1 MASKKLMII
10 DGNSLIHR
18 AFYALPPL
26 KTKEGIVTN
35 AVYGFLNMYY
45 KVVEEYR
52 PTHIGIVF
60 DKKGLTFRHKE
71 YEDYKAGR
79 AKMPDELSLQFPL
92 LKEIL
97 GHMNVKKLEIEGF
110 EADDIAGTMAS
121 LGEREG
127 YEVVLVSGD
136 RDYLQLVDENTCV
149 VLTKKGISDT
159 EVYNVEKVAD
169 EYELTPEQLIDLKGL
184 MGDSSDNIPGVPGVG
199 PKTGIKL
206 LKEYGSVENLY
217 SELENMKKGSL
228 KNKLELY
235 RNQAYMS
242 KMLARIVRNV
252 PVETELD
259 ELKLS
264 EPNLEELSEMY
275 DKLEF
280 RSLLEKI
287 GGKSSAEE
295 VMALAE
301 KVEFKIISEKKE
313 LEGCLDSL
321 KKGFYFKFAYEEVGG
336 KKEILGISLVSDDK
350 SYFYVDLVEGE
361 LDETSFFESFKP
373 VAESKDIDK
382 YGYDIKEEVISCLM
396 HGVNLE
402 GISYDAIIGMYL
414 IDPSEGS
421 YSAKGISRE
430 YLNEDILEIKDL
442 VGTGKNKKSLK
453 DIELEERAEFFV
465 KEIKVISD
473 TRSKIESTISEREMD
488 ELFYEVEL
496 PLATVLGDMQYR
508 GFKVDIEELEK
519 LRVDLDGKLEKLVS
533 EIYEMAEGEFNINS
547 PKQLSEILFEKLG
560 LTPGKK
566 TKTGYST
573 NAEVL
578 EKLKGEHEIVSKIL
592 DYRQLSKLKSTYIDG
607 MESVVDSRT
616 HKVHSNFNQ
625 TITSTGRI
633 SSTEPNLQ
641 NIPIRT
647 EEGRKIRKL
656 FTSKSP
662 EYKLV
667 DADYSQIELRVLAHI
682 SDDEKLKEAFFENT
696 DIHSKTASEVFGVP
710 LESVTSELRG
720 KAKAVNFGIVY
731 GISDYGLSRDL
742 NIPRKE
748 AKEYIDNYF
757 KNYPKVKEYMD
768 SIVKSGKKKGYV
780 ETILNRRRYIP
791 ELSSR
796 NFNIRGFGERIA
808 MNTPIQGSA
817 ADIIKVAMIEVYR
830 KLKEKNMRSRLILQV
845 HDELIVE
852 AHVDEVEDVKKLLS
866 ETMENAVKLGVPLK
880 VDMEVGDNWYETK

>member
-1 MASKKLMII
+1 MSSKKLMIV

-45 KVVEEYR
+45 KVVEEYK

-79 AKMPDELSLQFPL
+79 AKMPDELSLQFPI

-97 GHMNVKKLEIEGF
+97 GYMNVKKLEMEGF
-110 EADDIAGTMAS
+110 EADDIAGTMAN
-121 LGEREG
+121 LGEHEG

-136 RDYLQLVDENTCV
+136 RDYLQLVDNNTCV

-159 EVYNVEKVAD
+159 EVYDIAKVAE
-169 EYELTPEQLIDLKGL
+169 EYELTPDQLIDLKGL

-206 LKEYGSVENLY
+206 LKEYGTVENLY
-217 SELENMKKGSL
+217 RELESMKKGSL

-242 KMLARIVRNV
+242 KMLAKIVRNV
-252 PVETELD
+252 PIEIELEELKCSDPNLD
-259 ELKLS
+259 ELS
-264 EPNLEELSEMY
+264 RTY

-280 RSLLEKI
+280 KSLLEKI
-287 GGKSSAEE
+287 GGRSSAEE
-295 VMALAE
+295 SMAYSE
-301 KVEFKIISEKKE
+301 GIDFKVITGKKE
-313 LEGCLDSL
+313 LENILSSV
-321 KKGFYFKFAYEEVGG
+321 KKELYFKFAYEEIEGRKDIVG
-336 KKEILGISLVSDDK
+336 VSFVLEGNT
-350 SYFYVDLVEGE
+350 YYYLDLLEGE
-361 LDETSFFESFKP
+361 LDEASFFELFKAL
-373 VAESKDIDK
+373 AESRDIVK
-382 YGYDIKEEVISCLM
+382 YGYDIKEEIISCLL
-396 HGVNLE
+396 HGIKLE
-402 GISYDAIIGMYL
+402 GVDYDAIIGMYL
-414 IDPSEGS
+414 IDPSAGS
-421 YSAKGISRE
+421 YSPRGISRE
-430 YLNEDILEIKDL
+430 YLNEDILEYKDL
-442 VGTGKNKKSLK
+442 VGSGKSKKLLR
-453 DIELEERAEFFV
+453 DIGLEERAEFFV
-465 KEIKVISD
+465 REIKVVAD
-473 TRSKIESTISEREMD
+473 TKEKIESIISEREMD

-508 GFKVDIEELEK
+508 GFKVDTEELNR
-519 LRVDLDGKLEKLVS
+519 LRVDLDQKLESLVS
-533 EIYEMAEGEFNINS
+533 KIYEMADGEFNINS
-547 PKQLSEILFEKLG
+547 PKQLSEILFEKMG

-578 EKLKGEHEIVSKIL
+578 EKLRGEHEIVSNIL

-607 MESVVDSRT
+607 LESAIDSRT
-616 HKVHSNFNQ
+616 QKVHSNFNQ

-656 FTSKSP
+656 FTSKSS

-682 SDDEKLKEAFFENT
+682 SDDEKLKEAFFQDT
-696 DIHSKTASEVFGVP
+696 DIHRKTASEVFGVS
-710 LESVTSELRG
+710 LEDVTAELRG

-742 NIPRKE
+742 NISRKE

-757 KNYPKVKEYMD
+757 QNYPKVKEYMD
-768 SIVKSGKKKGYV
+768 SIVKSGKKNGYV

-830 KLKEKNMRSRLILQV
+830 KLKEKNMKSRLILQI

-852 AHVDEVEDVKKLLS
+852 AHVDEVEDVKKLLK

>member
-1 MASKKLMII
+1 MKSEKIMII

-26 KTKEGIVTN
+26 KTKEGIVTS

-45 KVVEEYR
+45 KVKEEYE
-52 PTHIGIVF
+52 PTHMGIVF
-60 DKKGLTFRHKE
+60 DKKGQTFRHKE
-71 YEDYKAGR
+71 YEEYKAGR

-97 GHMNVKKLEIEGF
+97 GYMNVKMLELEGF
-110 EADDIAGTMAS
+110 EADDIAGTIAS
-121 LGEREG
+121 IGEREG
-127 YEVVLVSGD
+127 YEVILVSGD
-136 RDYLQLVDENTCV
+136 KDYLQLVDENTKV
-149 VLTKKGISDT
+149 VLTKRGISDT
-159 EVYNVEKVAD
+159 AVYDIEKVAE
-169 EYELTPEQLIDLKGL
+169 EYELTPDQLIDLKGL

-217 SELENMKKGSL
+217 DGLEDMKKGSL

-235 RNQAYMS
+235 RNQAFMS

-252 PVETELD
+252 PIEMDLKQLELAEPD
-259 ELKLS
+259 MEKLA
-264 EPNLEELSEMY
+264 EIYE
-275 DKLEF
+275 KLEF
-280 RSLLEKI
+280 KKLLDKI
-287 GGKSSAEE
+287 GGKVDDSETFKE
-295 VMALAE
+295 VGTI
-301 KVEFKIISEKKE
+301 EFETLSEKSE
-313 LEGCLDSL
+313 LESL
-321 KKGFYFKFAYEEVGG
+321 IQKIEGEIYLKFAYGDSESL
-336 KKEILGISLVSDDK
+336 KEIVGVSIIWDK
-350 SYFYVDLVEGE
+350 SYYIDFIEGE
-361 LDETSFFESFKP
+361 LDEDCFFEMFKEI
-373 VAESKDIDK
+373 ANSSDILK
-382 YGYDIKEEVISCLM
+382 CGYDIKAEIISFLM
-396 HGVNLE
+396 HGIELE
-402 GISYDAIIGMYL
+402 GIAYDAMIGMYL
-414 IDPSEGS
+414 IDPSAGG
-421 YSAKGISRE
+421 YSIKNISRE
-430 YLNEDILEIKDL
+430 FLSSDIPELKDIL
-442 VGTGKNKKSLK
+442 GSGKKKKSLK
-453 DIELEERAEFFV
+453 DLELSERAEFFSRELRV
-465 KEIKVISD
+465 IADTKEQ
-473 TRSKIESTISEREMD
+473 IESIISERDME

-496 PLATVLGDMQYR
+496 PLVVVLGDMQYR
-508 GFKVDIEELEK
+508 GFKIDIAELQR
-519 LRVDLDGKLEKLVS
+519 LRVELDGKLEKLTS
-533 EIYEMAEGEFNINS
+533 EIYDMAGGEFNINS

-560 LTPGKK
+560 LIPGKK

-573 NAEVL
+573 NADVL
-578 EKLKGEHEIVSKIL
+578 EKLRGEHCIVEKIL
-592 DYRQLSKLKSTYIDG
+592 EYRQLSKLKSTYIDG
-607 MESVVDSRT
+607 LEAVVDKNT
-616 HKVHSNFNQ
+616 DKVHSNFNQ

-656 FTSKSP
+656 FISKSS

-682 SDDEKLKEAFFENT
+682 SDDEKLKESFFEKL

-710 LESVTSELRG
+710 LEEVTATLRG
-720 KAKAVNFGIVY
+720 RAKAVNFGIVY

-757 KNYPKVKEYMD
+757 RNYPKVKDYMD
-768 SIVKSGKKKGYV
+768 SVVKTGKEKGYV

-791 ELSSR
+791 ELNSR

-830 KLKEKNMRSRLILQV
+830 KLKEKKMKSRLILQI

-852 AHVDEVEDVKKLLS
+852 AHIDELEEVKAILKG
-866 ETMENAVKLGVPLK
+866 TMESAVELRVPLK